1 MDPAMR
7 RAWTEIVTADD
18 YDAHMASI
26 GQAQAASELTAEVID
41 AADLPEGGRVTI
53 AGAGTGQMLDFLT
66 PSTLRPYDLTFSDLN
81 PKFLD
86 RLRERL
92 TQVRLTGKIVIDDI
106 ERTGLVPDADLLL
119 ACLLLEQIDWRTGVE
134 ALAGLRPRAC
144 GIILQENPPGMT
156 SAVTPGRSVPPSI
169 AEASKNLPST
179 LVPRLELTAA
189 MEARGYSCHFTA
201 SRGVADGK
209 RLVALLFVRNER

>member
-1 MDPAMR
+1 MDPVMR

-26 GQAQAASELTAEVID
+26 GQAQAAAELTAQIID
-41 AADLPEGGRVTI
+41 ATNPPTGGRLTI

-66 PSTLRPYDLTFSDLN
+66 PATLRPYDLTFSDLN

-92 TQVRLTGKIVIDDI
+92 AHVRLTGKIVVDDI
-106 ERTGLVPDADLLL
+106 ERTGLVPEADLLL
-119 ACLLLEQIDWRTGVE
+119 ASLLLEQIDWRAGVE
-134 ALAGLRPRAC
+134 ALAGLRPQAC

-169 AEASKNLPST
+169 AEASKNLAST
-179 LVPRLELTAA
+179 LIPRHELTTA
-189 MEARGYSCHFTA
+189 MAARGYSCQLTA
-201 SRGVADGK
+201 SREVADGK